1 MSEILEN
8 NICSLLSCQVSLSS
22 HLKRKFYGVIFNF
35 LSSPDKFLCLGKKM
49 TCHNRMEKEWKDL
62 TRIIHFS
69 ELQKYILRKL
79 KRRGVEKL
87 IMTGEDSA

>member
-1 MSEILEN
+1 
-8 NICSLLSCQVSLSS
+8 
-22 HLKRKFYGVIFNF
+22 
-35 LSSPDKFLCLGKKM
+35 M
-49 TCHNRMEKEWKDL
+49 TCHNRMEREWKDL

-69 ELQKYILRKL
+69 ELQKCILRKL

>member
-35 LSSPDKFLCLGKKM
+35 LSFPDKFLCLGKK
-49 TCHNRMEKEWKDL
+49 
-62 TRIIHFS
+62 
-69 ELQKYILRKL
+69 
-79 KRRGVEKL
+79 
-87 IMTGEDSA
+87 